1 MPKRTDKND
10 GLARYQAA
18 KKPIV
23 EGITDAKDRF
33 QAAKES
39 DDLRAAE
46 QALSDLSLHG
56 KALKELRVATR
67 SLYLFLDDLSVKI
80 LRPQVVELTIPA
92 GVSRIEI
99 IDRALNIAQERSL
112 EDLIS
117 WPLRSE
123 WSASDSFR
131 RTSEQ
136 PETIRIAG
144 LVRETVGKSLSR
156 TLEIL
161 SSKGHTL
168 ASEADVSLAYVAYL
182 LVTEG
187 SLFEMR
193 VGGRTA
199 PRWSRVVEGALYRS
213 GSSLLSRQS
222 VPDEGSILLGAAA
235 RLP

>member
-18 KKPIV
+18 KKPIG
-23 EGITDAKDRF
+23 EGIKDAKDRF

-56 KALKELRVATR
+56 KALKELRAATR
-67 SLYLFLDDLSVKI
+67 SFILFRDDLNIKI
-80 LRPQVVELTIPA
+80 LRPRVVELTLPA
-92 GVSRIEI
+92 GASRIEI

-112 EDLIS
+112 GDLIS
-117 WPLRSE
+117 GPLRSE

-136 PETIRIAG
+136 PQTIRIAG
-144 LVRETVGKSLSR
+144 LVRETVGKSLSQ
-156 TLEIL
+156 TLEML
-161 SSKGHTL
+161 SSKGLTL
-168 ASEADVSLAYVAYL
+168 ASEADVSLAYVAYF

-199 PRWSRVVEGALYRS
+199 PRWARVAEGALCGS
-213 GSSLLSRQS
+213 GSNLSRQS

>member
-1 MPKRTDKND
+1 MPKRSEKND

-18 KKPIV
+18 KQPLV

-33 QAAKES
+33 QAAKER
-39 DDLRAAE
+39 DDLCGAE

-56 KALKELRVATR
+56 KALKELRAATR

-112 EDLIS
+112 GDLIS
-117 WPLRSE
+117 LSLRSE

-131 RTSEQ
+131 RTSDQ

-161 SSKGHTL
+161 SGKGLTL

-182 LVTEG
+182 FAKE
-187 SLFEMR
+187 SYLFETR
-193 VGGRTA
+193 VGGLTA
-199 PRWSRVVEGALYRS
+199 PRWARVAEGALCGS
-213 GSSLLSRQS
+213 GSNLSRQS